1 MKEQRFLTYQ
11 DQIALLK
18 QQGMI
23 VSDEKAAEEILAR
36 VGYYE
41 LINGYKRIFKD
52 PLTGKYRPGVTF
64 EELYTL
70 YKCDENL
77 RQLFFKYILRI
88 EIHMRS
94 VLSYAFCEQYGER
107 QEAYLDKSNYDT
119 EGDCACEIGRL
130 VGELD
135 YAANRADKAV
145 YVRHHRNTYHNV
157 PLWVLFKTLSL
168 GTLNRFL
175 RCSKRQIRVYAAQQ
189 FPDLRE
195 KTLCRMLD
203 VMQDFRNVCAHND
216 CLYTYKSEDSIPAM
230 PVLKTVSPA
239 AFREG
244 QRYGGNDLFAMMVI
258 FRYLLDETD
267 YSRASDAVERIL
279 AHFASQCA
287 SVGSDEV
294 YAAMGFPADW
304 QNLALPCGYRK
315 N

>member
-1 MKEQRFLTYQ
+1 MKEQRFLTYH

-18 QQGMI
+18 QQGMT
-23 VSDEKAAEEILAR
+23 VSDEKAAAEILAE

-41 LINGYKRIFKD
+41 LVNGYKRIFKD
-52 PLTGKYRPGVTF
+52 PRTGKYRPGVTF
-64 EELYTL
+64 EELYAL

-77 RQLFFKYILRI
+77 RQLFFKYMLRI

-94 VLSYAFCEQYGER
+94 ILSYAFCEQFGER
-107 QEAYLDKSNYDT
+107 QQAYLNRDNYDT
-119 EGDCACEIGRL
+119 EGDCAHEVSRL
-130 VGELD
+130 IGELD

-175 RCSKRQIRVYAAQQ
+175 RCCRQDIRIYAARQ

-195 KTLCRMLD
+195 NTLCRMLD

-216 CLYTYKSEDSIPAM
+216 CLYTYKSEGSIPVM
-230 PVLKTVSPA
+230 PVLRSVAVP

-244 QRYGGNDLFAMMVI
+244 RPYEGRDLFALMVV
-258 FRYLLDETD
+258 FRYLLDEND

-279 AHFASQCA
+279 AHFSAQCA
-287 SVGSDEV
+287 SVDSDEV
-294 YAAMGFPADW
+294 LAAMGFPPDW
-304 QNLALPCGYRK
+304 RNLGVPQKR
-315 N
+315 